1 MNIQLSD
8 HFTFRKLI
16 RFILPPIGMMMFTSI
31 YSVVDGFFVSNFVG
45 KTAFASVNLIMPIIM
60 ILGAL
65 GFVLGTGGSA
75 LVAKTLGEGEKKKA
89 NEIFSLMVY
98 VGIIIGVVLAII
110 GIVFMKSIAIALGAE
125 GEMIDLCARYARVCM
140 LALPGFML
148 QNIFQSFLVTAEKP
162 TLGLIITVAAGVTN
176 MILDALFMVVFP
188 FGVAGA
194 ALATGLSQ
202 ILGGVVPLIFFIRK
216 NNSALKLVKW
226 KFDGRALLR
235 ASLNGSSE
243 FVTNVSMSIVAILYN
258 FQLLKYAGEDG
269 IAAYGVIMYV
279 AFLFAAI
286 FLGYAIGVT
295 PLVGY
300 HYGAGNKGELRNLLR
315 KSFTLIIVAG
325 AILGTVGIVFSPL
338 FTKAFVGYDQVLYEM
353 TNHGF
358 KVYAISFYIFGIGM
372 FGSAWFTA
380 LNNGTLSALISCFRI
395 LVFQS
400 LAIIILPMI
409 WGLEGIW
416 YAIVVAEVLS
426 ATFAIICIMKNRKK
440 YLG

>member
-188 FGVAGA
+188 LGVAGA

-269 IAAYGVIMYV
+269 RKPCHQHTRQALRQENIFRPYGQHAERVKVIPFY
-279 AFLFAAI
+279 
-286 FLGYAIGVT
+286 
-295 PLVGY
+295 
-300 HYGAGNKGELRNLLR
+300 RN
-315 KSFTLIIVAG
+315 
-325 AILGTVGIVFSPL
+325 
-338 FTKAFVGYDQVLYEM
+338 
-353 TNHGF
+353 
-358 KVYAISFYIFGIGM
+358 
-372 FGSAWFTA
+372 TA
-380 LNNGTLSALISCFRI
+380 RRL
-395 LVFQS
+395 
-400 LAIIILPMI
+400 
-409 WGLEGIW
+409 
-416 YAIVVAEVLS
+416 
-426 ATFAIICIMKNRKK
+426 
-440 YLG
+440 